1 MTDVW
6 KSVGNYWCKYC
17 RTFVRNDAFTRKKHE
32 ASDRHQG
39 SLKRFLRDLDKK
51 NEKEEKEKRATQ
63 RELDRIASVTGLSTR
78 SINTASPKKVAK
90 TVLQK
95 TKPIV
100 HKTAVAPPIDIKTTV
115 GIPGPWE
122 IVSSPEIKKNINSTL
137 DASENTVLNAS
148 ILTNTTEKPTSTQPR
163 LKEDYEDLRS
173 FKIEEKAFP
182 LETKCEPEEICT
194 TDFFKK
200 RKFKIGKNIRKK

>member
-17 RTFVRNDAFTRKKHE
+17 KTFVRNDAFTRKKHE

-51 NEKEEKEKRATQ
+51 NEKEERERKATQ
-63 RELDRIASVTGLSTR
+63 KELDRIASVTGLSTR
-78 SINTASPKKVAK
+78 SFSTIPPKKTANTIQKSKPVIRK
-90 TVLQK
+90 TVK
-95 TKPIV
+95 ES
-100 HKTAVAPPIDIKTTV
+100 PIDIRATV

-122 IVSSPEIKKNINSTL
+122 VVSTSEVKKDANKMPNVPVDTVANTSTPINIS
-137 DASENTVLNAS
+137 V
-148 ILTNTTEKPTSTQPR
+148 EKPSLAVPR

-173 FKIEEKAFP
+173 FRIEEKTLP
-182 LETKCEPEEICT
+182 SKTQSEQEETPAI
-194 TDFFKK
+194 FFKK
-200 RKFKIGKNIRKK
+200 RKPGVNKDIKK

>member
-6 KSVGNYWCKYC
+6 RSVGNYWCKYC
-17 RTFVRNDAFTRKKHE
+17 KTFVRNDAFSRKKHE

-51 NEKEEKEKRATQ
+51 NEKEEREKRATQ
-63 RELDRIASVTGLSTR
+63 RELDRIAGVTGLSTR
-78 SINTASPKKVAK
+78 SISVVSPKKVAK
-90 TVLQK
+90 TPLQK
-95 TKPIV
+95 TKPV
-100 HKTAVAPPIDIKTTV
+100 ARKTEAPFVDIKATV

-122 IVSSPEIKKNINSTL
+122 VVSPSETEKKMNSTL
-137 DASENTVLNAS
+137 EVSENRVEDSLTS
-148 ILTNTTEKPTSTQPR
+148 INIVEKPMLTQPR

-173 FKIEEKAFP
+173 FKIEEKIFP
-182 LETKCEPEEICT
+182 SETECELEETST